1 MKLPELEKIERQ
13 TAIIRHQRSKT
24 NSEPTKPLYGVR
36 IKEWDKGSKLYSL
49 CEDCIHSIDPPTR
62 KLMEG
67 KSGTRRCD
75 WREIKNVI

>member
-1 MKLPELEKIERQ
+1 MKLPDLEKLERQ

-36 IKEWDKGSKLYSL
+36 IKEWDKESKLYSL
-49 CEDCIHSIDPPTR
+49 CEDCIHSIEPPTR

-67 KSGTRRCD
+67 ESGTRRCD
-75 WREIKNVI
+75 WCEIKNVI